1 MDWTLILSWSFFV
14 SLILAAIRL
23 AMPVLCA
30 ILGEIITE
38 LSGVSNL
45 GLEGVM
51 AMGGVCGYLATLNL
65 QKGAMAA
72 HPQLAVWVGL
82 LVGMAAGA
90 LVGLLM
96 GFLAVTMKADQTV
109 CGVTLVL
116 FGVGLSNYLYRQS
129 VSSQE
134 WGERG
139 ERGEW
144 GKRWTPGPWRLR
156 LQGGR
161 WGGSGPVGRWV
172 TPLR

>member
-1 MDWTLILSWSFFV
+1 MDWSLILSWSFFV

-45 GLEGVM
+45 GMEGVM

-65 QKGAMAA
+65 QKGALAA
-72 HPQLAVWVGL
+72 HPQLAVWAGL

-96 GFLAVTMKADQTV
+96 SFLAVTMKADQTV

-129 VSSQE
+129 VSSLSE
-134 WGERG
+134 TIHVVIG
-139 ERGEW
+139 
-144 GKRWTPGPWRLR
+144 L
-156 LQGGR
+156 
-161 WGGSGPVGRWV
+161 PVALADVIQALIVLSVLIVDAAVR
-172 TPLR
+172 RKEA

>member
-1 MDWTLILSWSFFV
+1 MDWSLILSWSFFV

-45 GLEGVM
+45 GMEGVM

-65 QKGAMAA
+65 QKGALAA
-72 HPQLAVWVGL
+72 HPQVAVWAGL
-82 LVGMAAGA
+82 LAGMAAGA

-129 VSSQE
+129 VSSLSE
-134 WGERG
+134 
-139 ERGEW
+139 
-144 GKRWTPGPWRLR
+144 LA
-156 LQGGR
+156 
-161 WGGSGPVGRWV
+161 VF
-172 TPLR
+172 